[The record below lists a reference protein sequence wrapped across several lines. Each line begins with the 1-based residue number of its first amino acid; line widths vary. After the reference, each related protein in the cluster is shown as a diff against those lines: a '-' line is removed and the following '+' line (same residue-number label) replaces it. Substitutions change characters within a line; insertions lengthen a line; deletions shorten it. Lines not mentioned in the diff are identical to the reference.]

1 MEQQG
6 LQGPRIALLID
17 FDNVILG
24 VDDPPGFDVELV
36 VDALR
41 SRGSV
46 VLGRAYGDWYRHN
59 RHRRKLMEQGIEL
72 VETPAFGPIIK
83 NSADIRIALDAF
95 EIGMTQDH
103 ISEFCLVSGDSD
115 FLPLIKKLQLL
126 GKSVVVI
133 AGNKFTSALIRQN
146 CNEYIS
152 YENLLAASVGA
163 KEDATTLEGAFA
175 LLQRTISTMDE
186 RGQDARSSS
195 VKQMMLQLNP
205 VFSERSFGC
214 HQFKQFLDKA
224 CTKGIIRLD
233 RRDTSSGEYQVML
246 LDENG
251 NCPPE
256 EQESPPKEKP
266 LISDLE
272 IAPVQ
277 NVKKSPT
284 RVPKVKPDQT
294 QEETQEPKEVS
305 LEEEIANNAST
316 VPASRR
322 GRLKFSGR
330 TWRSGSTS
338 VKPEAND
345 KEATGDETNDKE
357 QAVSV
362 ASENSS
368 VPIAEAEVT
377 PKANAKSDKKAVD
390 KADATTDKSDE
401 PDKVKSEEKPKPK
414 TTRRRKAT
422 TTSSK
427 TKSDEASEPK
437 DAETKANPDKSE
449 KVESEETPTAKPAK
463 KTRAPRKP
471 AAKSSKKTEEPT
483 EADSE
488 EKSKKPVRRRRA
500 STKKTDAE
508 SPKTEDTPAE

>member
-1 MEQQG
+1 LEQQG

-24 VDDPPGFDVELV
+24 VDDPPGFDAELV
-36 VDALR
+36 MNALR
-41 SRGSV
+41 SRGVV

-72 VETPAFGPIIK
+72 VETPAFGPVIK

-95 EIGMTQDH
+95 EIGMLQSH

-115 FLPLIKKLQLL
+115 FLPLIKRLQLL

-152 YENLLAASVGA
+152 YENLLAESVGA
-163 KEDATTLEGAFA
+163 QEDATTLEGAFA

-205 VFSERSFGC
+205 VFSERTFGC

-224 CTKGIIRLD
+224 CAKGIIHLD
-233 RRDTSSGEYQVML
+233 RRDSSSGEYQVML

-251 NCPPE
+251 NGIHA
-256 EQESPPKEKP
+256 EQESAPKEKP

-272 IAPVQ
+272 TTPVQ
-277 NVKKSPT
+277 KTKKPHTRISKEKAESP
-284 RVPKVKPDQT
+284 K
-294 QEETQEPKEVS
+294 EETEEVS
-305 LEEEIANNAST
+305 LEEEIVNNAST
-316 VPASRR
+316 VPPSRR

-330 TWRSGSTS
+330 TWRSGNTS
-338 VKPEAND
+338 VKTEENAKTTSEEASVKGQPTNVTD
-345 KEATGDETNDKE
+345 ENTSASIVASDET
-357 QAVSV
+357 
-362 ASENSS
+362 
-368 VPIAEAEVT
+368 
-377 PKANAKSDKKAVD
+377 PKPDTNTIGAIIEKTEESGKAKV
-390 KADATTDKSDE
+390 
-401 PDKVKSEEKPKPK
+401 EEKPKPK

-422 TTSSK
+422 VTSSK
-427 TKSDEASEPK
+427 TNSTKAAVEVPTEVSNGA
-437 DAETKANPDKSE
+437 DAEDVQ
-449 KVESEETPTAKPAK
+449 KVDDEDKPAVKPVK
-463 KTRAPRKP
+463 KTRKTS
-471 AAKSSKKTEEPT
+471 AKSTKKTEET
-483 EADSE
+483 AETDND
-488 EKSKKPVRRRRA
+488 EKTKKPVRRRRA
-500 STKKTDAE
+500 SPKKTEEE
-508 SPKTEDTPAE
+508 SPKTEESSAE

>member
-24 VDDPPGFDVELV
+24 VDDPPGFDAELV
-36 VDALR
+36 MNALR
-41 SRGSV
+41 SRGVV

-72 VETPAFGPIIK
+72 VETPAFGPVIK

-95 EIGMTQDH
+95 EIGMLQSH

-115 FLPLIKKLQLL
+115 FLPLIKRLQLL

-152 YENLLAASVGA
+152 YENLLAESVGA

-175 LLQRTISTMDE
+175 LLQRTIRTMDE

-224 CTKGIIRLD
+224 CTQNIIRLD
-233 RRDTSSGEYQVML
+233 RRDSSSGEYQVML

-251 NCPPE
+251 NGIHEEPE
-256 EQESPPKEKP
+256 SAPKEKP

-272 IAPVQ
+272 TAPVRS
-277 NVKKSPT
+277 KKSHT
-284 RVPKVKPDQT
+284 RIAKPA
-294 QEETQEPKEVS
+294 EEPAKEEI
-305 LEEEIANNAST
+305 EEIKETSIEDEIANNAST
-316 VPASRR
+316 IPSSRR

-338 VKPEAND
+338 VKTETAAEESKAESTEGESATETIGKIEEKPE
-345 KEATGDETNDKE
+345 T
-357 QAVSV
+357 SS
-362 ASENSS
+362 ASERESTEK
-368 VPIAEAEVT
+368 AEPT
-377 PKANAKSDKKAVD
+377 KS
-390 KADATTDKSDE
+390 E
-401 PDKVKSEEKPKPK
+401 PEEKPKPK

-422 TTSSK
+422 TSSSKTSSK
-427 TKSDEASEPK
+427 AATENKEA
-437 DAETKANPDKSE
+437 
-449 KVESEETPTAKPAK
+449 
-463 KTRAPRKP
+463 
-471 AAKSSKKTEEPT
+471 KTEEPEKPVEEVPKKSKPT
-483 EADSE
+483 KKTAAKTSKKAEEGNSE
-488 EKSKKPVRRRRA
+488 EPPKKPVRRRRA
-500 STKKTDAE
+500 STKKTE
-508 SPKTEDTPAE
+508 

>member
-24 VDDPPGFDVELV
+24 VDDPPGFDAELV

-41 SRGSV
+41 SRGVV

-95 EIGMTQDH
+95 EIGMTQHH

-152 YENLLAASVGA
+152 YENLLAQSVGA

-175 LLQRTISTMDE
+175 LLQRTIGTMNE

-224 CTKGIIRLD
+224 CAKNIIQLD
-233 RRDTSSGEYQVML
+233 RRDSSSGEYQVML

-251 NCPPE
+251 NGVHE
-256 EQESPPKEKP
+256 EQESAPKEKP

-272 IAPVQ
+272 TAPVRP
-277 NVKKSPT
+277 KKSHT
-284 RVPKVKPDQT
+284 RIFKPVEEPAKEEI
-294 QEETQEPKEVS
+294 EETKEVS
-305 LEEEIANNAST
+305 IEDEIANNAST
-316 VPASRR
+316 VPSSRR

-330 TWRSGSTS
+330 TWRSGGTS
-338 VKPEAND
+338 VKTETAAEESKAKNS
-345 KEATGDETNDKE
+345 DENNVAEPVAKTEEKTE
-357 QAVSV
+357 TTS
-362 ASENSS
+362 ASEKESTEKIE
-368 VPIAEAEVT
+368 P
-377 PKANAKSDKKAVD
+377 PKS
-390 KADATTDKSDE
+390 E
-401 PDKVKSEEKPKPK
+401 PEEKPKPK
-414 TTRRRKAT
+414 TTRRRKT
-422 TTSSK
+422 TTSSSK
-427 TKSDEASEPK
+427 ASSKVAGENEEDKPEEPK
-437 DAETKANPDKSE
+437 GPAEEKPKKPKPTKKTAARTSKKAEEGN
-449 KVESEETPTAKPAK
+449 SEEPP
-463 KTRAPRKP
+463 
-471 AAKSSKKTEEPT
+471 
-483 EADSE
+483 
-488 EKSKKPVRRRRA
+488 KKPVRRRRA
-500 STKKTDAE
+500 STKKTE
-508 SPKTEDTPAE
+508 EKPPKTEETSAE

>member
-24 VDDPPGFDVELV
+24 VDDPPGFDAELV
-36 VDALR
+36 MNALR
-41 SRGSV
+41 SRGVV

-72 VETPAFGPIIK
+72 VETPAFGPVIK

-95 EIGMTQDH
+95 EIGMTQHH

-115 FLPLIKKLQLL
+115 FLPLIKRLQLL

-152 YENLLAASVGA
+152 YENLLAESVGA

-175 LLQRTISTMDE
+175 LLQRTIRTMDE

-205 VFSERSFGC
+205 VFSERTFGC

-224 CTKGIIRLD
+224 CAKGIIQLD
-233 RRDTSSGEYQVML
+233 RRDSSSGEYQVML

-251 NCPPE
+251 NGIHT
-256 EQESPPKEKP
+256 EQESAPKEKP

-272 IAPVQ
+272 TAPVQ
-277 NVKKSPT
+277 KTKKPHT
-284 RVPKVKPDQT
+284 RAPKEKTELPK
-294 QEETQEPKEVS
+294 EEPEGNKEVS
-305 LEEEIANNAST
+305 LEEEIVNNAST
-316 VPASRR
+316 VPPSRR

-330 TWRSGSTS
+330 TWRSGSTL
-338 VKPEAND
+338 VKTENIAEESKVENTEEKNAAEPIAKVEEKPAAVSTPENESAE
-345 KEATGDETNDKE
+345 KKE
-357 QAVSV
+357 QKT
-362 ASENSS
+362 E
-368 VPIAEAEVT
+368 ET
-377 PKANAKSDKKAVD
+377 AKS
-390 KADATTDKSDE
+390 E
-401 PDKVKSEEKPKPK
+401 PEEKPKPK

-422 TTSSK
+422 TSSSK
-427 TKSDEASEPK
+427 ASSKAASETK
-437 DAETKANPDKSE
+437 QEEAETPAEE
-449 KVESEETPTAKPAK
+449 KPKKTKPAK
-463 KTRAPRKP
+463 KA
-471 AAKSSKKTEEPT
+471 AAKTSKKVEE
-483 EADSE
+483 ESSE
-488 EKSKKPVRRRRA
+488 EKPKKPARRRRE
-500 STKKTDAE
+500 STKKTKEE
-508 SPKTEDTPAE
+508 SPKTEETSAE